1 MQTIIYILP
10 ELFLSITIM
19 FLLMLG
25 VFIKKS
31 FKLVYL
37 LTILSLIF
45 TIALVLNQPNE
56 IIKIFNESYIID
68 KLSIFMK
75 VLTLLFCIFVLL
87 LSKDYIKNNSI
98 DKIEYP
104 IIIIASIIF
113 HFWSPWWWT
122 PVASNWGNIDDT
134 IILSFWVT
142 GAVFVGV
149 CLFMAYCVWR
159 YRYRPDRRA
168 EYEPE
173 NKKLEWRLTWLTS
186 LGVAAL
192 LAPGLLVWNQFVTV
206 PKNAFNVEVVA
217 YQWGWNYRLPGE
229 DRILGKTDAK
239 LVSYENPYGLNLNDP
254 NGKDDII
261 VQDAD
266 LHLQI
271 DQPVKINLRSLDVIH
286 NFYVPQF
293 RAKMDT
299 LPGIVSYYWFT
310 PTKTGK
316 YEILCAEFCGTGH
329 YAMRGTV
336 LVDEKKDYN
345 DWLAQ
350 QITFE
355 QILAQENMINEPKKL
370 VKKVN
375 EY

>member
-1 MQTIIYILP
+1 
-10 ELFLSITIM
+10 M
-19 FLLMLG
+19 F
-25 VFIKKS
+25 VA
-31 FKLVYL
+31 V
-37 LTILSLIF
+37 IF
-45 TIALVLNQPNE
+45 A
-56 IIKIFNESYIID
+56 
-68 KLSIFMK
+68 
-75 VLTLLFCIFVLL
+75 
-87 LSKDYIKNNSI
+87 
-98 DKIEYP
+98 

-122 PVASNWGNIDDT
+122 PVASNWGNIDGT
-134 IILSFWVT
+134 IILTFWVT
-142 GAVFVGV
+142 GAVFVAI
-149 CLFMAYCVWR
+149 CLFMSYCVWR
-159 YRYRPDRRA
+159 YRYRKDRRA

-229 DRILGKTDAK
+229 DGILGKTDAK
-239 LVSYENPYGLNLNDP
+239 LVNAENPYGLILNDS
-254 NGKDDII
+254 NGRDDII

-329 YAMRGTV
+329 YGMRGIV
-336 LVDEKKDYN
+336 LVDDKKDYN
-345 DWLAQ
+345 NWLAQ
-350 QITFE
+350 QITFK
-355 QILAQENMINEPKKL
+355 QFLAKQSIIEPKKL
-370 VKKVN
+370 VKN
-375 EY
+375 ASEF

>member
-1 MQTIIYILP
+1 
-10 ELFLSITIM
+10 M
-19 FLLMLG
+19 F
-25 VFIKKS
+25 VA
-31 FKLVYL
+31 V
-37 LTILSLIF
+37 IF
-45 TIALVLNQPNE
+45 A
-56 IIKIFNESYIID
+56 
-68 KLSIFMK
+68 
-75 VLTLLFCIFVLL
+75 
-87 LSKDYIKNNSI
+87 
-98 DKIEYP
+98 

-122 PVASNWGNIDDT
+122 PVASNWGNIDGT
-134 IILSFWVT
+134 IILTFWVT
-142 GAVFVGV
+142 GGVFVAI
-149 CLFMAYCVWR
+149 CLFMSYCIWR
-159 YRYRPDRRA
+159 YRYQKDRRA

-229 DRILGKTDAK
+229 DGILGKTDAK
-239 LVSYENPYGLNLNDP
+239 LVNAENPYGLILNDS
-254 NGKDDII
+254 NGRDDII

-329 YAMRGTV
+329 YGMRGIV
-336 LVDEKKDYN
+336 LVDDKKDYN
-345 DWLAQ
+345 NWLAQ
-350 QITFE
+350 QITFK
-355 QILAQENMINEPKKL
+355 QFLAKQSIIEPKKL
-370 VKKVN
+370 VKN
-375 EY
+375 ASEF

>member
-1 MQTIIYILP
+1 
-10 ELFLSITIM
+10 M
-19 FLLMLG
+19 F
-25 VFIKKS
+25 VA
-31 FKLVYL
+31 V
-37 LTILSLIF
+37 IF
-45 TIALVLNQPNE
+45 A
-56 IIKIFNESYIID
+56 
-68 KLSIFMK
+68 
-75 VLTLLFCIFVLL
+75 
-87 LSKDYIKNNSI
+87 
-98 DKIEYP
+98 

-229 DRILGKTDAK
+229 DSILGKTDAK

-345 DWLAQ
+345 NWLAQ

-355 QILAQENMINEPKKL
+355 QILAQENMIKEPKKL
-370 VKKVN
+370 VKNINKHKHKH
-375 EY
+375 

>member
-1 MQTIIYILP
+1 
-10 ELFLSITIM
+10 M
-19 FLLMLG
+19 F
-25 VFIKKS
+25 VA
-31 FKLVYL
+31 V
-37 LTILSLIF
+37 IF
-45 TIALVLNQPNE
+45 A
-56 IIKIFNESYIID
+56 
-68 KLSIFMK
+68 
-75 VLTLLFCIFVLL
+75 
-87 LSKDYIKNNSI
+87 
-98 DKIEYP
+98 

-122 PVASNWGNIDDT
+122 PVASNWGNIDAT

-206 PKNAFNVEVVA
+206 PQNAFNVEVLA
-217 YQWGWNYRLPGE
+217 YQWGWNYRLSGE
-229 DRILGKTDAK
+229 DGILGKTDAK

-329 YAMRGTV
+329 YGMRGTV
-336 LVDEKKDYN
+336 LVDEKKDYSN
-345 DWLAQ
+345 WLAQ
-350 QITFE
+350 QITFK

-370 VKKVN
+370 VKNINKH
-375 EY
+375 EH

>member
-1 MQTIIYILP
+1 
-10 ELFLSITIM
+10 M
-19 FLLMLG
+19 F
-25 VFIKKS
+25 VA
-31 FKLVYL
+31 V
-37 LTILSLIF
+37 IF
-45 TIALVLNQPNE
+45 A
-56 IIKIFNESYIID
+56 
-68 KLSIFMK
+68 
-75 VLTLLFCIFVLL
+75 
-87 LSKDYIKNNSI
+87 
-98 DKIEYP
+98 

-122 PVASNWGNIDDT
+122 PVASNWGNIDAT

-206 PKNAFNVEVVA
+206 PQNAFNVEVVA
-217 YQWGWNYRLPGE
+217 YQWGWNYRLSGE
-229 DRILGKTDAK
+229 DGILGKTDAK

-329 YAMRGTV
+329 YGMRGIV
-336 LVDEKKDYN
+336 LVDDKKDYN
-345 DWLAQ
+345 NWLAQ
-350 QITFE
+350 QITFK
-355 QILAQENMINEPKKL
+355 QFLAKQSIIEPKKL
-370 VKKVN
+370 VKN
-375 EY
+375 ASEF

>member
-1 MQTIIYILP
+1 
-10 ELFLSITIM
+10 M
-19 FLLMLG
+19 F
-25 VFIKKS
+25 VA
-31 FKLVYL
+31 V
-37 LTILSLIF
+37 IF
-45 TIALVLNQPNE
+45 A
-56 IIKIFNESYIID
+56 
-68 KLSIFMK
+68 
-75 VLTLLFCIFVLL
+75 
-87 LSKDYIKNNSI
+87 
-98 DKIEYP
+98 

-122 PVASNWGNIDDT
+122 PVASNWGNIDAT

-168 EYEPE
+168 EYEPD

-206 PKNAFNVEVVA
+206 PQNAFNVEVLA
-217 YQWGWNYRLPGE
+217 YQWGWNYRLSGE
-229 DRILGKTDAK
+229 DGILGKTDAK

-329 YAMRGTV
+329 YGMRGTV
-336 LVDEKKDYN
+336 LVDEKKDYSN
-345 DWLAQ
+345 WLAQ
-350 QITFE
+350 QITFK

>member
-1 MQTIIYILP
+1 
-10 ELFLSITIM
+10 
-19 FLLMLG
+19 
-25 VFIKKS
+25 VF
-31 FKLVYL
+31 VAV
-37 LTILSLIF
+37 IF
-45 TIALVLNQPNE
+45 A
-56 IIKIFNESYIID
+56 
-68 KLSIFMK
+68 
-75 VLTLLFCIFVLL
+75 
-87 LSKDYIKNNSI
+87 
-98 DKIEYP
+98 

-122 PVASNWGNIDDT
+122 PVASNWGNIDAT

-206 PKNAFNVEVVA
+206 PQNAFNVEVVA
-217 YQWGWNYRLPGE
+217 YQWGWNYRLSGE
-229 DRILGKTDAK
+229 DGILGKTDAK

-329 YAMRGTV
+329 YGMRGTV
-336 LVDEKKDYN
+336 LVDEKKDYSN
-345 DWLAQ
+345 WLAQ
-350 QITFE
+350 QITFK

>member
-1 MQTIIYILP
+1 
-10 ELFLSITIM
+10 M
-19 FLLMLG
+19 F
-25 VFIKKS
+25 VA
-31 FKLVYL
+31 V
-37 LTILSLIF
+37 IF
-45 TIALVLNQPNE
+45 A
-56 IIKIFNESYIID
+56 
-68 KLSIFMK
+68 
-75 VLTLLFCIFVLL
+75 
-87 LSKDYIKNNSI
+87 
-98 DKIEYP
+98 

-122 PVASNWGNIDDT
+122 PVASNWGNIDAT

-206 PKNAFNVEVVA
+206 PKNAFNVEVLA
-217 YQWGWNYRLPGE
+217 YQWGWNYRLSGE
-229 DRILGKTDAK
+229 DGILGKTDAK

-254 NGKDDII
+254 NGKDDVI

-329 YAMRGTV
+329 YGMRGTV
-336 LVDEKKDYN
+336 LVDEKKDYSN
-345 DWLAQ
+345 WLAQ
-350 QITFE
+350 QITFK

>member
-1 MQTIIYILP
+1 
-10 ELFLSITIM
+10 M
-19 FLLMLG
+19 F
-25 VFIKKS
+25 VA
-31 FKLVYL
+31 V
-37 LTILSLIF
+37 IF
-45 TIALVLNQPNE
+45 A
-56 IIKIFNESYIID
+56 
-68 KLSIFMK
+68 
-75 VLTLLFCIFVLL
+75 
-87 LSKDYIKNNSI
+87 
-98 DKIEYP
+98 

-122 PVASNWGNIDDT
+122 PVASNWGNIDAT

-206 PKNAFNVEVVA
+206 PKNAFNVEVLA
-217 YQWGWNYRLPGE
+217 YQWGWNYRLSGE
-229 DRILGKTDAK
+229 DGILGKTDAK

-254 NGKDDII
+254 NGRDDII

-336 LVDEKKDYN
+336 LVDEKKDYSN
-345 DWLAQ
+345 WLAQ
-350 QITFE
+350 QITFK

>member
-1 MQTIIYILP
+1 
-10 ELFLSITIM
+10 M
-19 FLLMLG
+19 F
-25 VFIKKS
+25 VA
-31 FKLVYL
+31 V
-37 LTILSLIF
+37 IF
-45 TIALVLNQPNE
+45 A
-56 IIKIFNESYIID
+56 
-68 KLSIFMK
+68 
-75 VLTLLFCIFVLL
+75 
-87 LSKDYIKNNSI
+87 
-98 DKIEYP
+98 

-122 PVASNWGNIDDT
+122 PVASNWGNIDTT
-134 IILSFWVT
+134 IILTFWVT
-142 GAVFVGV
+142 GGVFVAI

-159 YRYRPDRRA
+159 YRYRKDRRA

-173 NKKLEWRLTWLTS
+173 NKKLEWRLTLLTS

-192 LAPGLLVWNQFVTV
+192 LAPGLLVWKQFVTV
-206 PKNAFNVEVVA
+206 PQNAFNVEVVA

-229 DRILGKTDAK
+229 DGILGKTDAK
-239 LVSYENPYGLNLNDP
+239 LVNAENPYGLILNDS
-254 NGKDDII
+254 NGRDDII

-329 YAMRGTV
+329 YGMRGIV
-336 LVDEKKDYN
+336 
-345 DWLAQ
+345 
-350 QITFE
+350 
-355 QILAQENMINEPKKL
+355 
-370 VKKVN
+370 
-375 EY
+375 

>member
-1 MQTIIYILP
+1 
-10 ELFLSITIM
+10 
-19 FLLMLG
+19 
-25 VFIKKS
+25 VF
-31 FKLVYL
+31 VAV
-37 LTILSLIF
+37 IF
-45 TIALVLNQPNE
+45 A
-56 IIKIFNESYIID
+56 
-68 KLSIFMK
+68 
-75 VLTLLFCIFVLL
+75 
-87 LSKDYIKNNSI
+87 
-98 DKIEYP
+98 

-186 LGVAAL
+186 LGVAVL

-229 DRILGKTDAK
+229 DSILGKTDAK

-345 DWLAQ
+345 NWLAQ

-355 QILAQENMINEPKKL
+355 QILAQENMIKEPKKL
-370 VKKVN
+370 VKNINKN
-375 EY
+375 KHKH

>member
-1 MQTIIYILP
+1 
-10 ELFLSITIM
+10 
-19 FLLMLG
+19 
-25 VFIKKS
+25 VF
-31 FKLVYL
+31 VAV
-37 LTILSLIF
+37 IF
-45 TIALVLNQPNE
+45 A
-56 IIKIFNESYIID
+56 
-68 KLSIFMK
+68 
-75 VLTLLFCIFVLL
+75 
-87 LSKDYIKNNSI
+87 
-98 DKIEYP
+98 

-122 PVASNWGNIDDT
+122 PVASNWGNIDGT
-134 IILSFWVT
+134 IILTFWVT
-142 GAVFVGV
+142 GGVFVAI

-355 QILAQENMINEPKKL
+355 QILAQENMIKEPKKL
-370 VKKVN
+370 VKNINKN
-375 EY
+375 KHKHKH

>member
-1 MQTIIYILP
+1 
-10 ELFLSITIM
+10 
-19 FLLMLG
+19 
-25 VFIKKS
+25 VF
-31 FKLVYL
+31 VAV
-37 LTILSLIF
+37 IF
-45 TIALVLNQPNE
+45 A
-56 IIKIFNESYIID
+56 
-68 KLSIFMK
+68 
-75 VLTLLFCIFVLL
+75 
-87 LSKDYIKNNSI
+87 
-98 DKIEYP
+98 

-122 PVASNWGNIDDT
+122 PVASNWGNIDAT

-206 PKNAFNVEVVA
+206 PKNAFNVEVLA
-217 YQWGWNYRLPGE
+217 YQWGWNYRLSGE
-229 DRILGKTDAK
+229 DGILGKTDAK

-254 NGKDDII
+254 NGRDDII

-336 LVDEKKDYN
+336 LVDEKKDYSN
-345 DWLAQ
+345 WLAQ
-350 QITFE
+350 QITFK

>member
-1 MQTIIYILP
+1 
-10 ELFLSITIM
+10 
-19 FLLMLG
+19 
-25 VFIKKS
+25 VF
-31 FKLVYL
+31 VAV
-37 LTILSLIF
+37 IF
-45 TIALVLNQPNE
+45 A
-56 IIKIFNESYIID
+56 
-68 KLSIFMK
+68 
-75 VLTLLFCIFVLL
+75 
-87 LSKDYIKNNSI
+87 
-98 DKIEYP
+98 
-104 IIIIASIIF
+104 IIIIASIII

-134 IILSFWVT
+134 IILTFWVT
-142 GAVFVGV
+142 GAVFVAI

-159 YRYRPDRRA
+159 YRYRKDRRA

-173 NKKLEWRLTWLTS
+173 NKKLEWRLTLLTS

-192 LAPGLLVWNQFVTV
+192 LAPGLLVWKQFVTV
-206 PKNAFNVEVVA
+206 PQNAFNVEVVA

-229 DRILGKTDAK
+229 DGILGKTDAK
-239 LVSYENPYGLNLNDP
+239 LVNAENPYGLILNDS
-254 NGKDDII
+254 NGRDDII

-329 YAMRGTV
+329 YGMRGIV
-336 LVDEKKDYN
+336 LVDDKKDYN
-345 DWLAQ
+345 NWLAQ
-350 QITFE
+350 QITFK
-355 QILAQENMINEPKKL
+355 QFLAKQSIIEPKKL
-370 VKKVN
+370 VKN
-375 EY
+375 ASEF

>member
-1 MQTIIYILP
+1 
-10 ELFLSITIM
+10 M
-19 FLLMLG
+19 F
-25 VFIKKS
+25 VA
-31 FKLVYL
+31 V
-37 LTILSLIF
+37 IF
-45 TIALVLNQPNE
+45 A
-56 IIKIFNESYIID
+56 
-68 KLSIFMK
+68 
-75 VLTLLFCIFVLL
+75 
-87 LSKDYIKNNSI
+87 
-98 DKIEYP
+98 

-186 LGVAAL
+186 LGVAVL

-206 PKNAFNVEVVA
+206 PKNAFNVEVLA

-355 QILAQENMINEPKKL
+355 QILAQGNMIKEPKKL
-370 VKKVN
+370 VKNINKHKH
-375 EY
+375 EH

>member
-1 MQTIIYILP
+1 
-10 ELFLSITIM
+10 M
-19 FLLMLG
+19 F
-25 VFIKKS
+25 VA
-31 FKLVYL
+31 V
-37 LTILSLIF
+37 IF
-45 TIALVLNQPNE
+45 A
-56 IIKIFNESYIID
+56 
-68 KLSIFMK
+68 
-75 VLTLLFCIFVLL
+75 
-87 LSKDYIKNNSI
+87 
-98 DKIEYP
+98 

-186 LGVAAL
+186 LGVAVL

-229 DRILGKTDAK
+229 DSILGKTDAK

-345 DWLAQ
+345 NWLAQ

-355 QILAQENMINEPKKL
+355 QILAQENMIKEPKKL
-370 VKKVN
+370 VKNINKHKH
-375 EY
+375 

>member
-1 MQTIIYILP
+1 
-10 ELFLSITIM
+10 M
-19 FLLMLG
+19 F
-25 VFIKKS
+25 VAVI
-31 FKLVYL
+31 
-37 LTILSLIF
+37 
-45 TIALVLNQPNE
+45 LVLV
-56 IIKIFNESYIID
+56 
-68 KLSIFMK
+68 
-75 VLTLLFCIFVLL
+75 VL
-87 LSKDYIKNNSI
+87 
-98 DKIEYP
+98 
-104 IIIIASIIF
+104 ASIAF
-113 HFWSPWWWT
+113 HFLSPWWWT

-345 DWLAQ
+345 NWLAQ

-355 QILAQENMINEPKKL
+355 QILAQENMIKEPKKL
-370 VKKVN
+370 VENINKHKHKH
-375 EY
+375 

>member
-1 MQTIIYILP
+1 
-10 ELFLSITIM
+10 M
-19 FLLMLG
+19 F
-25 VFIKKS
+25 VA
-31 FKLVYL
+31 V
-37 LTILSLIF
+37 IF
-45 TIALVLNQPNE
+45 A
-56 IIKIFNESYIID
+56 
-68 KLSIFMK
+68 
-75 VLTLLFCIFVLL
+75 
-87 LSKDYIKNNSI
+87 
-98 DKIEYP
+98 

-122 PVASNWGNIDDT
+122 PVASNWGNIDGT
-134 IILSFWVT
+134 IILTFWVT
-142 GAVFVGV
+142 GGVFVAI

-186 LGVAAL
+186 LGVAVL

-355 QILAQENMINEPKKL
+355 QILAQENMIKEPKKL
-370 VKKVN
+370 VKNINKN
-375 EY
+375 KHKHKH

>member
-1 MQTIIYILP
+1 
-10 ELFLSITIM
+10 M
-19 FLLMLG
+19 F
-25 VFIKKS
+25 VA
-31 FKLVYL
+31 V
-37 LTILSLIF
+37 IF
-45 TIALVLNQPNE
+45 A
-56 IIKIFNESYIID
+56 
-68 KLSIFMK
+68 
-75 VLTLLFCIFVLL
+75 
-87 LSKDYIKNNSI
+87 
-98 DKIEYP
+98 

-186 LGVAAL
+186 LGVAVL

-229 DRILGKTDAK
+229 DSILGKTDAK

-345 DWLAQ
+345 NWLAQ

-355 QILAQENMINEPKKL
+355 QILAQENMIKEPKKL
-370 VKKVN
+370 VKNINKN
-375 EY
+375 KHKHKH

>member
-1 MQTIIYILP
+1 
-10 ELFLSITIM
+10 
-19 FLLMLG
+19 
-25 VFIKKS
+25 VF
-31 FKLVYL
+31 VAV
-37 LTILSLIF
+37 IF
-45 TIALVLNQPNE
+45 A
-56 IIKIFNESYIID
+56 
-68 KLSIFMK
+68 
-75 VLTLLFCIFVLL
+75 
-87 LSKDYIKNNSI
+87 
-98 DKIEYP
+98 

-186 LGVAAL
+186 LGVAVL

-355 QILAQENMINEPKKL
+355 QILAQENMIKEPKKL
-370 VKKVN
+370 VKNINKN
-375 EY
+375 KHKH

>member
-1 MQTIIYILP
+1 
-10 ELFLSITIM
+10 M
-19 FLLMLG
+19 F
-25 VFIKKS
+25 VA
-31 FKLVYL
+31 V
-37 LTILSLIF
+37 IF
-45 TIALVLNQPNE
+45 A
-56 IIKIFNESYIID
+56 
-68 KLSIFMK
+68 
-75 VLTLLFCIFVLL
+75 
-87 LSKDYIKNNSI
+87 
-98 DKIEYP
+98 

-122 PVASNWGNIDDT
+122 PVASNWGNIDGT
-134 IILSFWVT
+134 IILTFWVT
-142 GAVFVGV
+142 GGVFVAI
-149 CLFMAYCVWR
+149 CLFMSYCIWR
-159 YRYRPDRRA
+159 YRYQKDRRA

-229 DRILGKTDAK
+229 DGILGKTDAK
-239 LVSYENPYGLNLNDP
+239 LVSDENPYGLILNDSS
-254 NGKDDII
+254 GKDDVI

-266 LHLQI
+266 LHLKI

-329 YAMRGTV
+329 YAMRGIV
-336 LVDEKKDYN
+336 LVDDEKDYN
-345 DWLAQ
+345 NWLAQ
-350 QITFE
+350 QITFK
-355 QILAQENMINEPKKL
+355 QFLAKQDIIVPKKL
-370 VKKVN
+370 VKNIN
-375 EY
+375 EF

>member
-1 MQTIIYILP
+1 
-10 ELFLSITIM
+10 M
-19 FLLMLG
+19 F
-25 VFIKKS
+25 VA
-31 FKLVYL
+31 V
-37 LTILSLIF
+37 IF
-45 TIALVLNQPNE
+45 A
-56 IIKIFNESYIID
+56 
-68 KLSIFMK
+68 
-75 VLTLLFCIFVLL
+75 
-87 LSKDYIKNNSI
+87 
-98 DKIEYP
+98 

-186 LGVAAL
+186 LGVAVL

-229 DRILGKTDAK
+229 DSILGKTDAK

-329 YAMRGTV
+329 YGMRGIV
-336 LVDEKKDYN
+336 LVDDKKDYN
-345 DWLAQ
+345 NWLAQ
-350 QITFE
+350 QITFK
-355 QILAQENMINEPKKL
+355 QFLAKQSIIEPKKL
-370 VKKVN
+370 VKN
-375 EY
+375 ASEF

>member
-1 MQTIIYILP
+1 
-10 ELFLSITIM
+10 M
-19 FLLMLG
+19 F
-25 VFIKKS
+25 VA
-31 FKLVYL
+31 V
-37 LTILSLIF
+37 IF
-45 TIALVLNQPNE
+45 A
-56 IIKIFNESYIID
+56 
-68 KLSIFMK
+68 
-75 VLTLLFCIFVLL
+75 
-87 LSKDYIKNNSI
+87 
-98 DKIEYP
+98 

-122 PVASNWGNIDDT
+122 PVASNWGNIDAT

-186 LGVAAL
+186 LGVTAL

-206 PKNAFNVEVVA
+206 PQNAFNVEVLA
-217 YQWGWNYRLPGE
+217 YQWGWNYRLSGE
-229 DRILGKTDAK
+229 DGILGKTDAK

-316 YEILCAEFCGTGH
+316 YEILCAEFCGTRH
-329 YAMRGTV
+329 YGMRGTV
-336 LVDEKKDYN
+336 LVDEKKDYSN
-345 DWLAQ
+345 WLAQ
-350 QITFE
+350 QITFK

>member
-1 MQTIIYILP
+1 
-10 ELFLSITIM
+10 M
-19 FLLMLG
+19 F
-25 VFIKKS
+25 VA
-31 FKLVYL
+31 V
-37 LTILSLIF
+37 IF
-45 TIALVLNQPNE
+45 A
-56 IIKIFNESYIID
+56 
-68 KLSIFMK
+68 
-75 VLTLLFCIFVLL
+75 
-87 LSKDYIKNNSI
+87 
-98 DKIEYP
+98 

-122 PVASNWGNIDDT
+122 PVASNWGNIDAT

-206 PKNAFNVEVVA
+206 PKNAFNVEVLA
-217 YQWGWNYRLPGE
+217 YQWGWNYRLSGE
-229 DRILGKTDAK
+229 DGILGKTDAK

-254 NGKDDII
+254 NGRDDII

-316 YEILCAEFCGTGH
+316 YEILCAAFCGIAH
-329 YAMRGTV
+329 YGMRGTV
-336 LVDEKKDYN
+336 LVDEKKDYSN
-345 DWLAQ
+345 WLAQ
-350 QITFE
+350 QITFK

>member
-1 MQTIIYILP
+1 
-10 ELFLSITIM
+10 M
-19 FLLMLG
+19 F
-25 VFIKKS
+25 VA
-31 FKLVYL
+31 V
-37 LTILSLIF
+37 IF
-45 TIALVLNQPNE
+45 A
-56 IIKIFNESYIID
+56 
-68 KLSIFMK
+68 
-75 VLTLLFCIFVLL
+75 
-87 LSKDYIKNNSI
+87 
-98 DKIEYP
+98 

-122 PVASNWGNIDDT
+122 PVASNWGNIDGT
-134 IILSFWVT
+134 IILTFWIT
-142 GAVFVGV
+142 GAVFVAI

-159 YRYRPDRRA
+159 YRYRKDRRA

-173 NKKLEWRLTWLTS
+173 NKKLEWILTWLTS

-206 PKNAFNVEVVA
+206 PQNAFNVEVLA
-217 YQWGWNYRLPGE
+217 YQWGWNYRLSGE
-229 DRILGKTDAK
+229 DGILGKTDAK
-239 LVSYENPYGLNLNDP
+239 LVSTENPYGLNLNDP

-310 PTKTGK
+310 PTKTGE

-329 YAMRGTV
+329 YGMRGTV
-336 LVDEKKDYN
+336 LVDEKKDYSN
-345 DWLAQ
+345 WLAQ
-350 QITFE
+350 QITFDK
-355 QILAQENMINEPKKL
+355 ILAQENMSNEPKKL
-370 VKKVN
+370 VKNIN
-375 EY
+375 EHEH

>member
-1 MQTIIYILP
+1 MFVAII
-10 ELFLSITIM
+10 F
-19 FLLMLG
+19 
-25 VFIKKS
+25 
-31 FKLVYL
+31 
-37 LTILSLIF
+37 
-45 TIALVLNQPNE
+45 ALV
-56 IIKIFNESYIID
+56 IIG
-68 KLSIFMK
+68 
-75 VLTLLFCIFVLL
+75 
-87 LSKDYIKNNSI
+87 
-98 DKIEYP
+98 
-104 IIIIASIIF
+104 SIIF

-122 PVASNWGNIDDT
+122 PVASNWGNIDDN

-142 GAVFVGV
+142 GVVFVVV

-159 YRYRPDRRA
+159 YRYRKDRRA

-173 NKKLEWRLTWLTS
+173 NKKLEWRLTLLTS

-192 LAPGLLVWNQFVTV
+192 LAPGLLVWKQFVTV
-206 PKNAFNVEVVA
+206 PQNAFNVEVVA

-229 DRILGKTDAK
+229 DGILGKTDAK
-239 LVSYENPYGLNLNDP
+239 LVNAENPYGLILNDS
-254 NGKDDII
+254 NGRDDII

-329 YAMRGTV
+329 YGMRGIV
-336 LVDEKKDYN
+336 LVDDKKDYN
-345 DWLAQ
+345 NWLAQ
-350 QITFE
+350 QITFK
-355 QILAQENMINEPKKL
+355 QFLAKQSIIEPKKL
-370 VKKVN
+370 VKN
-375 EY
+375 ASEF

>member
-1 MQTIIYILP
+1 
-10 ELFLSITIM
+10 M
-19 FLLMLG
+19 F
-25 VFIKKS
+25 VA
-31 FKLVYL
+31 V
-37 LTILSLIF
+37 IF
-45 TIALVLNQPNE
+45 A
-56 IIKIFNESYIID
+56 
-68 KLSIFMK
+68 
-75 VLTLLFCIFVLL
+75 
-87 LSKDYIKNNSI
+87 
-98 DKIEYP
+98 

-113 HFWSPWWWT
+113 HFWSPLWWT
-122 PVASNWGNIDDT
+122 PVASNWGNIDAT

-206 PKNAFNVEVVA
+206 PKNAFNVEVLA
-217 YQWGWNYRLPGE
+217 YQWGWNYRLSGE
-229 DRILGKTDAK
+229 DGILGKTDAK

-336 LVDEKKDYN
+336 LVDEKKDYSN
-345 DWLAQ
+345 WLAQ
-350 QITFE
+350 QITFK

>member
-1 MQTIIYILP
+1 
-10 ELFLSITIM
+10 M
-19 FLLMLG
+19 F
-25 VFIKKS
+25 VA
-31 FKLVYL
+31 V
-37 LTILSLIF
+37 IF
-45 TIALVLNQPNE
+45 A
-56 IIKIFNESYIID
+56 
-68 KLSIFMK
+68 
-75 VLTLLFCIFVLL
+75 
-87 LSKDYIKNNSI
+87 
-98 DKIEYP
+98 

-122 PVASNWGNIDDT
+122 PVASNWGNIDAT

-229 DRILGKTDAK
+229 DSILGKTDAK

-345 DWLAQ
+345 NWLAQ

-355 QILAQENMINEPKKL
+355 QILAQENMIKEPKKL
-370 VKKVN
+370 VKNINKHKHKH
-375 EY
+375 